1 MNVTIETSWVTLTIL
16 LIKKIEKTILKD
28 CTNVDNFCKKYALAQ
43 HCISPE
49 EGSVLMA
56 DRRGRN
62 RGRYVASQLG
72 HELPATQISSN
83 RKQARDFQP
92 IGGGIEA
99 CVLGCSDFDFFSH
112 FEV

>member
-1 MNVTIETSWVTLTIL
+1 MNVTKERSWVTLTIL
-16 LIKKIEKTILKD
+16 LIKKIEKKILKD

-49 EGSVLMA
+49 ERSVLMA

-62 RGRYVASQLG
+62 RGRYIAPQLG
-72 HELPATQISSN
+72 HELPAIEKSTN
-83 RKQARDFQP
+83 RKQVRVFQP

-99 CVLGCSDFDFFSH
+99 WVCH
-112 FEV
+112 